1 VVVCAYSLFRKYKE
15 ETNLMA
21 TEFNAGGF
29 VGRWVFALAL
39 VLGTYN
45 PTDYSYISWITTAG
59 VTFGPV
65 VALVGVALLIGWII
79 YLRAT
84 FKSMGWFGIVLGAA
98 FFGCIIWL
106 LVDVG
111 WLSLESTNA
120 FAWVVLVLLSL
131 ILAVGM
137 SWSHIRR
144 RLTGQFDVDDQDD

>member
-1 VVVCAYSLFRKYKE
+1 
-15 ETNLMA
+15 MA
-21 TEFNAGGF
+21 STFNAGSF
-29 VGRWVFALAL
+29 IGRWVFALAL

-45 PTDYSYISWITTAG
+45 PTDYSYISWITSEG
-59 VTFGPV
+59 VAMGPV
-65 VALVGVALLIGWII
+65 IALVGVALLIGWII

-84 FKSMGWFGIVLGAA
+84 FLSIGWLGIVLGAA

-111 WLSLESTNA
+111 WLSLESPGSI
-120 FAWVVLVLLSL
+120 AWVALVLLSL

-144 RLTGQFDVDDQDD
+144 RLTGQLDVDDVQD

>member
-1 VVVCAYSLFRKYKE
+1 
-15 ETNLMA
+15 MA

-29 VGRWVFALAL
+29 VGRWIFALAL

-45 PTDYSYISWITTAG
+45 PTDYSYISWITSAG
-59 VTFGPV
+59 VTFGPA

-84 FKSMGWFGIVLGAA
+84 FMSMGWFGIVLGAA

-120 FAWVVLVLLSL
+120 LAWVVLVLSSL